1 MGSSNAHCAAAT
13 YIAVAAN
20 RPNGK
25 REFYYRCNGAHSPA
39 VFSPKGKCCSKAIR
53 GDELEQQVWIDV
65 ETFLRNPD
73 PVLSELQSRLGSQA
87 KGSDQVR
94 VQLAALENVVPLR
107 LDHGA
112 PAAAQPDTARVQ
124 AGEVAQGTGVRRR
137 LRRHR
142 RRVPPGSRVF
152 RVPTIPSDNAG
163 MILIAISRSGRGSRE
178 VDFAL
183 FAGAE
188 RLLRAQRSR

>member
-39 VFSPKGKCCSKAIR
+39 VFGPGGKCKSKAVR

-73 PVLSELQSRLGSQA
+73 PVLSELQTRLESQA

-94 VQLAALENVVPLR
+94 LQLAALENVV
-107 LDHGA
+107 
-112 PAAAQPDTARVQ
+112 
-124 AGEVAQGTGVRRR
+124 
-137 LRRHR
+137 
-142 RRVPPGSRVF
+142 
-152 RVPTIPSDNAG
+152 
-163 MILIAISRSGRGSRE
+163 
-178 VDFAL
+178 
-183 FAGAE
+183 AE
-188 RLLRAQRSR
+188 KSTERSRILALYRRGRLTNTELDAQLDEIAGTLVFF